1 MSTDILSLRLGITN
15 TYLLRG
21 TRGIVMVDA
30 GPPGKIRAFR
40 RKLSKLYILPGDIKL
55 LLLTHAHFDHAGLA
69 KEIQEMTDAK
79 VLIHNYEKD
88 ALEKGQYFDR
98 TGVDLWGKISGIF
111 LSIFAGKISFALP
124 RTDIVTGNDD
134 FSLLEFGIDGTVI
147 HTPGHT
153 PGSLSVVLKTGEAF
167 VGSMAHA
174 GLPYRTKPGFPVFA
188 TDIGELKKSW
198 KKLIDYGARI
208 IFPSHGNPFPV
219 EFLKQKIS
227 DDTEV

>member
-21 TRGIVMVDA
+21 SKGIVMVDS
-30 GPPGKIRAFR
+30 GPPSKIRAFKK
-40 RKLSKLYILPGDIKL
+40 KLSKLYILPGDIKL
-55 LLLTHAHFDHAGLA
+55 LLLTHAHFDHAGLSN
-69 KEIQEMTDAK
+69 EIQNFTDAR
-79 VLIHNYEKD
+79 VMIHRYEWN

-98 TGVDLWGKISGIF
+98 TGIDLWGKISGIF
-111 LSIFAGKISFALP
+111 LSFFARKIFFPLP
-124 RTDIVTGNDD
+124 RPDLIVGDEDI
-134 FSLLEFGIDGTVI
+134 SLLDYGVDGTVI

-174 GLPYRTKPGFPVFA
+174 GFPYRTKPGFPVFA
-188 TDIGELKKSW
+188 TDLGELKKSW

-208 IFPSHGNPFPV
+208 IFPAHGNPFPI
-219 EFLKQKIS
+219 ELLKQKIENSS
-227 DDTEV
+227 DV